1 MFRRFM
7 YGRYGVDH
15 LNNAIMIVA
24 LAFGISTVFV
34 SGIADAVLSLIQM
47 LLLALWFMRAFSR
60 NIYRRREEN
69 LAFLRLWGKFKAR
82 FKGVSA
88 FFSRLADRDHK
99 YFKCEKCKN
108 RLRVPR
114 GRGNITVTC
123 PCCKHRFDKKV

>member
-24 LAFGISTVFV
+24 LAFGISTWFV

-60 NIYRRREEN
+60 NIYKRREEN
-69 LAFLRLWGKFKAR
+69 NRFLLLWGKLKQR

-88 FFSRLADRDHK
+88 FFSRLADRKHK
-99 YFKCEKCKN
+99 YFKCEKCKS

-123 PCCKHRFDKKV
+123 PRCKHKFDKKV